1 MSAAPEIP
9 FAFTAER
16 LDGHRQDA
24 AWLAAA
30 LKDAGTRYVPVRA
43 GPGSFQNSYIW
54 QGATPRALL
63 LDAGTA
69 APLQAAAFCCVL
81 LGEVQ
86 GKPCFALGLEADAAL
101 PDAVHDDLRGVSALL
116 PADELALLGY
126 ARAMVHW
133 QRQHRFC
140 GHCGAL
146 MHDLRAGHERQCARC
161 GSGYFPRI
169 DPAIIVLVT
178 DGARALL
185 GRQPSWPQG
194 RYSTIAGFVE
204 HGETL
209 EAAVVREVQEETNIT
224 VRAPR
229 YVASQ
234 PWPYPGSLMLGFRAE
249 AASTEIR
256 NNDGELEHA
265 AWFTRDEIAES
276 VDGGL
281 MMPPSRSISYKLI
294 RAWFEEETGRD
305 FGALRH
311 VDPNRAGR
319 R

>member
-1 MSAAPEIP
+1 MSDASPIP
-9 FAFTAER
+9 FLFAAER

-24 AWLAAA
+24 VWLAAA
-30 LKDAGTRYVPVRA
+30 LADAGTRFVPVRA
-43 GPGSFQNSYIW
+43 GQNSYVW
-54 QGATPRALL
+54 QGDTPRALL
-63 LDAGTA
+63 LEAKSA
-69 APLQAAAFCCVL
+69 APLLPRAFCCVL
-81 LGEVQ
+81 LGEVG
-86 GKPCFALGLEADAAL
+86 GKPCFALGLGLDATLPEAQ
-101 PDAVHDDLRGVSALL
+101 HDDLRSVSALL
-116 PADELALLGY
+116 PSDELALLGY

-133 QRQHRFC
+133 QSQHRHC

-146 MHDLRAGHERQCARC
+146 MQDARAGHERACGNC
-161 GSGYFPRI
+161 GSQHFPRI

-178 DGARALL
+178 DGKRCLL
-185 GRQPSWPQG
+185 GRQPSWPKG

-209 EAAVVREVQEETNIT
+209 EAAVIREVREETNIE

-229 YVASQ
+229 YQSSQ

-249 AASTEIR
+249 AMSTEIR

-276 VDGGL
+276 VDKGL
-281 MMPPSRSISYKLI
+281 MMPPTRSISYRLI
-294 RAWFEEETGRD
+294 REWFEEETGRS
-305 FGALRH
+305 FAALRH
-311 VDPNRAGR
+311 QDPNQAGR

>member
-1 MSAAPEIP
+1 MNDAPEIP

-24 AWLAAA
+24 AWVAAA

-43 GPGSFQNSYIW
+43 GLNSYIW
-54 QGATPRALL
+54 QGDTPRALL
-63 LDAGTA
+63 LDARA
-69 APLQAAAFCCVL
+69 AMPLQADAFCCVL

-86 GKPCFALGLEADAAL
+86 GKPCFALGLEADTKL
-101 PDAVHDDLRGVSALL
+101 PEAQHDDLRGVSGLL
-116 PADELALLGY
+116 PADDLALLGY

-140 GHCGAL
+140 GHCGTL
-146 MHDLRAGHERQCARC
+146 MHDERAGHERKCGNC
-161 GSGYFPRI
+161 GSQYFPRI

-178 DGARALL
+178 DGTRCLL
-185 GRQPSWPQG
+185 GRQPSWPKG

-209 EAAVVREVQEETNIT
+209 EAAVIREVKEETNIE

-229 YVASQ
+229 YVSSQ

-249 AASTEIR
+249 AESRDIH

-265 AWFTRDEIAES
+265 AWFSRDDIADS
-276 VDGGL
+276 VDKGL

-294 RAWFEEETGRD
+294 KGWFEEEAGRD
-305 FGALRH
+305 FGKLRH
-311 VDPNRAGR
+311 MDPNKAGKP
-319 R
+319 

>member
-1 MSAAPEIP
+1 MMGSLMSTTSEIP
-9 FAFTAER
+9 FAFSAER
-16 LDGHRQDA
+16 LDGRRQDT

-30 LKDAGTRYVPVRA
+30 LADAATLFVPVR
-43 GPGSFQNSYIW
+43 GGMNFYTW
-54 QGATPRALL
+54 QGDVPRALL
-63 LDAGTA
+63 LDAATA
-69 APLQAAAFCCVL
+69 KPLQAAAFCCVL

-86 GKPCFALGLEADAAL
+86 GKPCFALGLDDGAPLSAQ
-101 PDAVHDDLRGVSALL
+101 HDDLRSVSGLL

-140 GHCGAL
+140 GNCGTL
-146 MHDLRAGHERQCARC
+146 MRDARAGHERDCGNC
-161 GSGYFPRI
+161 GSQYFPRI

-178 DGARALL
+178 DGERCLL
-185 GRQPSWPQG
+185 GRQPSWPAG

-209 EAAVVREVQEETNIT
+209 EAAVIREVREETNIE

-229 YVASQ
+229 YLASQ

-249 AASTEIR
+249 AASTDIR
-256 NNDGELEHA
+256 CNDGELEHA
-265 AWFTRDEIAES
+265 AWFSRDDIAGS
-276 VDGGL
+276 VDQGL
-281 MMPPSRSISYKLI
+281 MMPPSRSISYRLI
-294 RAWFEEETGRD
+294 KGWFEEEAGRD

-311 VDPNRAGR
+311 LDPNKAGR